1 VHGRRLEHAAA
12 VRAELRSVFTEARA
26 LIASRLDYTREQ
38 MEALKALQG
47 KNQKLVETLAKKA
60 TLERSRIEQAR
71 AMLMGLKSLHNRHA
85 DELAHLL
92 DPNGVRE
99 AGMRARRAVVDS
111 AFSKGIG
118 EALDGFFEHCRER
131 MALAVRSIGEV
142 RESLVAASR
151 NFAREYRMTSIEGT
165 EFTTERF
172 LVEIDR
178 IEERCE
184 HDFRSTASL
193 ILHRRKTL
201 AALFFDTVALQMV
214 HVFEIADRET
224 RLWMNAFVRPLE
236 TQVNSFQ
243 EHANSR
249 IEGMGRIQDAET
261 DLVERMAELEAIVA
275 DVAAQR
281 ERLEAFS
288 QRLQAL
294 GAVEAERSLA

>member
-1 VHGRRLEHAAA
+1 
-12 VRAELRSVFTEARA
+12 
-26 LIASRLDYTREQ
+26 
-38 MEALKALQG
+38 
-47 KNQKLVETLAKKA
+47 
-60 TLERSRIEQAR
+60 
-71 AMLMGLKSLHNRHA
+71 
-85 DELAHLL
+85 
-92 DPNGVRE
+92 
-99 AGMRARRAVVDS
+99 
-111 AFSKGIG
+111 
-118 EALDGFFEHCRER
+118 
-131 MALAVRSIGEV
+131 
-142 RESLVAASR
+142 
-151 NFAREYRMTSIEGT
+151 
-165 EFTTERF
+165 
-172 LVEIDR
+172 
-178 IEERCE
+178 
-184 HDFRSTASL
+184 
-193 ILHRRKTL
+193 
-201 AALFFDTVALQMV
+201 MV